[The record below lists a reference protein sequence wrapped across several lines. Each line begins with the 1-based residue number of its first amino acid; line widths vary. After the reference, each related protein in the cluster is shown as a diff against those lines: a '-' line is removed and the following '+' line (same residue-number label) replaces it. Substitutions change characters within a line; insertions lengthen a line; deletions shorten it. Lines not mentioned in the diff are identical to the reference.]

1 MPENSER
8 KTLYLIGGTMG
19 VGKTAVCRQL
29 KKDLPRSVFLDGDWC
44 WDADPF
50 IVTDETKEM
59 VLENICF
66 LLNQFLRCSAYRN
79 ILFCWVMD
87 RQSTLDSILQ
97 GLDTADCRIQCISL
111 TAEPECIRARLA
123 ADIKAGL
130 RSADVIERSIAR
142 IPLYASLNTLK
153 IDTSH
158 KSIRMTADEIRNLQV
173 SGSSAGRT
181 GRRQGNI
188 PRIQGAEE
196 KP

>member
-79 ILFCWVMD
+79 ILFCWSWTV
-87 RQSTLDSILQ
+87 SPPWTLFSRVWTLQ
-97 GLDTADCRIQCISL
+97 TAGSNVFSYCR
-111 TAEPECIRARLA
+111 
-123 ADIKAGL
+123 AGMYSGQTCRGYKG
-130 RSADVIERSIAR
+130 RSSFADVIERSIAR

-158 KSIRMTADEIRNLQV
+158 KSIRMTADEIKNLQV
-173 SGSSAGRT
+173 SGSSSGRT
-181 GRRQGNI
+181 GRLQGNI

-196 KP
+196 KQ